1 MLTCIAQIT
10 YCETNMAPVNNS
22 VELCMVTSLYV
33 NIKSIYIKKKIKIY
47 KIYIE
52 SGIIENKI
60 MSNKQKYWKIL
71 FRGSVE
77 KHRKI
82 SVSQATFKTA
92 WT

>member
-10 YCETNMAPVNNS
+10 YCETNMAPVNHS

-33 NIKSIYIKKKIKIY
+33 NIKSIYIKKKK
-47 KIYIE
+47 KIE
-52 SGIIENKI
+52 SGIIKNKI

-92 WT
+92 RT